1 MKRIFIIGAFTLAA
15 LTAYAQQNA
24 PAKVMNECVVVSFSD
39 HTQQKDPLYIINEC
53 AVSAEEVRELT
64 NQGHIDVITVVR
76 EADQIKLYEQFGDTS
91 NGVVLITL
99 KDDLVW
105 IAPEEPGEFMGGNI
119 VTFEQWV
126 KENIRYPEEM
136 KNLKVDKVKVVVKFI
151 IGKHGYIQPN
161 SIIFLDGGNGNKAF
175 TDEVRRVLL
184 SSPRWVP
191 AKQKGEAVAVSY
203 VFPVIFS
210 TK

>member
-1 MKRIFIIGAFTLAA
+1 MKRIFLICAFILAA
-15 LTAYAQQNA
+15 LTAYA
-24 PAKVMNECVVVSFSD
+24 
-39 HTQQKDPLYIINEC
+39 QQKDPLYIINEC

-64 NQGHIDVITVVR
+64 SQGHIDVITVVR
-76 EADQIKLYEQFGDTS
+76 EAEQLKEYEQFGDTS

-119 VTFEQWV
+119 VTFQQWV
-126 KENIRYPEEM
+126 MENIRYPEEI
-136 KNLKVDKVKVVVKFI
+136 KNLKVDKVKVVVKFV
-151 IGKHGYIQPN
+151 IGKHGYIQPS
-161 SIIFLDGGNGNKAF
+161 SITFLDGGNGNKAF

-191 AKQKGEAVAVSY
+191 AKQKGEPVAVSY
-203 VFPVIFS
+203 VLPVIFS

>member
-15 LTAYAQQNA
+15 LTAYA
-24 PAKVMNECVVVSFSD
+24 
-39 HTQQKDPLYIINEC
+39 QQKDPLYIINEC

-119 VTFEQWV
+119 VTFQQWV
-126 KENIRYPEEM
+126 MENIRYPEDM

-151 IGKHGYIQPN
+151 IGKHGYIQPS
-161 SIIFLDGGNGNKAF
+161 SIVFLDGGNGNKAF

-203 VFPVIFS
+203 VFPVVFS

>member
-24 PAKVMNECVVVSFSD
+24 PVKVLNECVVVSFSD

-76 EADQIKLYEQFGDTS
+76 EADQIKLYEQYGDTS
-91 NGVVLITL
+91 NGVVVVTL
-99 KDDLVW
+99 KEEHVF
-105 IAPEEPGEFMGGNI
+105 IAPEEPGEFMGGNL
-119 VTFEQWV
+119 VTFQEWV
-126 KENIRYPEEM
+126 MKNIRYPEEI
-136 KNLKVDKVKVVVKFI
+136 KNLKIDKVKVVVKFV
-151 IGKHGYIQPN
+151 IGKHGYIVPS
-161 SIIFLDGGNGNKAF
+161 SIDFLESSVKAF

-184 SSPRWVP
+184 SSPRWEP
-191 AKQKGEAVAVSY
+191 GKQKGEPVAVSY
-203 VFPVIFS
+203 VLPVIFS

>member
-1 MKRIFIIGAFTLAA
+1 MKRIFLIATFALAA
-15 LTAYAQQNA
+15 LTANA
-24 PAKVMNECVVVSFSD
+24 
-39 HTQQKDPLYIINEC
+39 QQKDPLYIINERV
-53 AVSAEEVRELT
+53 VSASEVQELT
-64 NQGHIDVITVVR
+64 SQGHVDVITVVR
-76 EADQIKLYEQFGDTS
+76 EAEDLKQYERFGDTS

-119 VTFEQWV
+119 VTFQQWV
-126 KENIRYPEEM
+126 MENIRYPEDM

-151 IGKHGYIQPN
+151 IGKHGYIQPS
-161 SIIFLDGGNGNKAF
+161 SIVFLDGGNGNKAF

>member
-24 PAKVMNECVVVSFSD
+24 PVKVLNECVVVSFSD

-64 NQGHIDVITVVR
+64 NQGHIDVVTIVR
-76 EADQIKLYEQFGDTS
+76 DAEQLKFYEQFGDIS
-91 NGVVLITL
+91 NGVVLVTL
-99 KDDLVW
+99 NEDHVW
-105 IAPEEPGEFMGGNI
+105 IAPEEPGEFMGGNL
-119 VTFEQWV
+119 VTFQEWV
-126 KENIRYPEEM
+126 MKNIRYPEEI
-136 KNLKVDKVKVVVKFI
+136 KDLKVDSVRVVVKFI
-151 IGKHGYIQPN
+151 VGKHGYIQPS
-161 SIIFLDGGNGNKAF
+161 SIHFIESGGKACA
-175 TDEVRRVLL
+175 DEVRRVLL
-184 SSPRWVP
+184 SSPRWTP

-203 VFPVIFS
+203 VLPVIFS

>member
-24 PAKVMNECVVVSFSD
+24 PAKVLNECVVVSFSD

-76 EADQIKLYEQFGDTS
+76 EADQIKLYEQYGDTS

-119 VTFEQWV
+119 VTFQQWV
-126 KENIRYPEEM
+126 MENIRYPEEI
-136 KNLKVDKVKVVVKFI
+136 KNLKIDKVKVVVKFV
-151 IGKHGYIQPN
+151 IGKHGYILPS
-161 SIIFLDGGNGNKAF
+161 SIQFLESGNGNKAF

-184 SSPRWVP
+184 SSPRWEP
-191 AKQKGEAVAVSY
+191 GKQKGEPVAVSY
-203 VFPVIFS
+203 VLPVIFS

>member
-1 MKRIFIIGAFTLAA
+1 MKRIFLIATFALAA
-15 LTAYAQQNA
+15 LTANA
-24 PAKVMNECVVVSFSD
+24 
-39 HTQQKDPLYIINEC
+39 QQKDPIYIINERV
-53 AVSAEEVRELT
+53 VSASEVQELT
-64 NQGHIDVITVVR
+64 SQGHVDVITVVR
-76 EADQIKLYEQFGDTS
+76 EADQIKLYEQYGDTS

-105 IAPEEPGEFMGGNI
+105 IAPEVPGEFMGGNI
-119 VTFEQWV
+119 VTFQQWV
-126 KENIRYPEEM
+126 MENLRYPEEM

-161 SIIFLDGGNGNKAF
+161 SIMFLEGGNGSEAF
-175 TDEVRRVLL
+175 TKEVRRVLL

-203 VFPVIFS
+203 MLPVIFS